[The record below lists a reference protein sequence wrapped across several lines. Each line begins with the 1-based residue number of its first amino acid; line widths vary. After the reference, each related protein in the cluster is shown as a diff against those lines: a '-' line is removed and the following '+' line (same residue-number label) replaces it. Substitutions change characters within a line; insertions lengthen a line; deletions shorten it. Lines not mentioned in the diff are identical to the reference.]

1 MNATGELLKGAC
13 HCGAVQFTAKL
24 TERDSDPRD
33 L

>member
-1 MNATGELLKGAC
+1 MNATVELLN
-13 HCGAVQFTAKL
+13 HCGAVQFTAQL